1 MSLVFWHQIGH
12 GYKCKERE
20 RERELKKKKKNL
32 VLAIHLVLS
41 FLYETSIARKKTFF
55 LGKQQA

>member
-1 MSLVFWHQIGH
+1 MFSGTRLGMGINV
-12 GYKCKERE
+12 KRE